1 MTNTSWASQFPS
13 SPRFKTI
20 NELLASLPRWF
31 HPVAVARST
40 GRCSQYITGSVYI
53 VQTSDLNMQNAL
65 DSLLQIQDSIR
76 VRCARNT
83 RNDAAMNG
91 VASSVLPPTQGT
103 DQREYLRRLTGT
115 EATAVVKAR
124 CKGPSY
130 PRQSWTK
137 RERHAVGAE
146 SEAPVER
153 QEEAQ
158 NGVTKES
165 LPRPGMYNN
174 CAANETLDEI
184 VMAFPL
190 IDIIIKPPPNKGH
203 MRRRPMHRLLP
214 PNVPGHAEYL
224 LILYHLWNAFPA
236 GLLVIQREESGYL
249 PLTVRLLSSFW
260 SHQQLIERRG
270 V

>member
-1 MTNTSWASQFPS
+1 MFRAPLGVAKRLGPKFSDGTRGRWQWAITSLWPPIQQFTLTTQTIDAPETPLTKLYGFVILSSCRLSTSTEVNNIVVVPHGGVIDEHFVGEPIPFFASVQ
-13 SPRFKTI
+13 KI

-53 VQTSDLNMQNAL
+53 VQTSDLNMQNVL
-65 DSLLQIQDSIR
+65 DSVLQLQDSIR

-103 DQREYLRRLTGT
+103 DQREYFRRLTGT
-115 EATAVVKAR
+115 ESTAVVKAR

-146 SEAPVER
+146 SEAPVEH

-158 NGVTKES
+158 HGTSWYV
-165 LPRPGMYNN
+165 
-174 CAANETLDEI
+174 
-184 VMAFPL
+184 
-190 IDIIIKPPPNKGH
+190 
-203 MRRRPMHRLLP
+203 
-214 PNVPGHAEYL
+214 
-224 LILYHLWNAFPA
+224 
-236 GLLVIQREESGYL
+236 
-249 PLTVRLLSSFW
+249 
-260 SHQQLIERRG
+260 QQFCC
-270 V
+270 